1 LIFVHKSISYSINY
15 ISCPLRDHISNKV
28 QITLLQVDRTS
39 EWFVPKFGSKKFRI
53 SIGILFLPYTSIV
66 TCFAALGAISGPLQ
80 LERVA
85 AICVIY
91 VLALGIG
98 AHLLDAVGGVMKAAS
113 HGAHDA
119 NGLTVGIIPQDDATM
134 ANEFCDIV
142 IPTGMGLTRDFL
154 NALTADGIII
164 VGGGSGTLSEVCAAY
179 MYKKPMVAIRNL
191 GGSIEPYIDGFLDH
205 RENIKIIGVDTPQ
218 DAVKKI
224 LELITISYNSDTES
238 TDDEILDDFNKIK
251 SGEVSRMAQKSSD

>member
-1 LIFVHKSISYSINY
+1 MTKKRQILVIGNNTNGCTPKHERIAYEVGVKIAKSDSVLITGG
-15 ISCPLRDHISNKV
+15 L
-28 QITLLQVDRTS
+28 
-39 EWFVPKFGSKKFRI
+39 
-53 SIGILFLPYTSIV
+53 
-66 TCFAALGAISGPLQ
+66 
-80 LERVA
+80 
-85 AICVIY
+85 
-91 VLALGIG
+91 
-98 AHLLDAVGGVMKAAS
+98 GGVMKAAS

-119 NGLTVGIIPQDDATM
+119 NGLTVGIIPQSDATM

-164 VGGGSGTLSEVCAAY
+164 VGGGSGTLSEACAAY
-179 MYKKPMVAIRNL
+179 MYKKPMVAIRNI

-224 LELITISYNSDTES
+224 LELITTSHNQDTES
-238 TDDEILDDFNKIK
+238 TDAEILDDFNKIK
-251 SGEVSRMAQKSSD
+251 SGEASRMAQKSSD